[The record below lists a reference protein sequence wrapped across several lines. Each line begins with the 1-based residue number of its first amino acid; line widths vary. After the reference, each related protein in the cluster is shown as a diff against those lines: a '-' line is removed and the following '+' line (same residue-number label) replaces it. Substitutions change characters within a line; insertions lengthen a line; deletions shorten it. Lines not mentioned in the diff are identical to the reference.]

1 MNKPERPQVDQAER
15 DQLIADV
22 TRALARRCKKHGIGA
37 FWSGHEGLGVV
48 AEEYHELVE
57 ALRSNDRRRV
67 RDKAMDV
74 AIGCLWL
81 VASLDATETSR

>member
-15 DQLIADV
+15 DQLITDV
-22 TRALARRCKKHGIGA
+22 TRALARRCKKHGTGA

-67 RDKAMDV
+67 RDEAMDV

-81 VASLDATETSR
+81 VASLDATEVAR